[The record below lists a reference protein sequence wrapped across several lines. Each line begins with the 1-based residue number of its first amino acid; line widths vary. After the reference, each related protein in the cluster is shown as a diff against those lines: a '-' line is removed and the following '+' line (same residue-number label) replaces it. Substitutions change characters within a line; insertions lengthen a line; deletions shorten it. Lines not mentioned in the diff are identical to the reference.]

1 MKQLSR
7 MLGVTLLEIML
18 VLAIAA
24 MVIVMSIRY
33 YQNAT
38 SSQQTNA
45 VLEQVLSMAAAA
57 DNLSQ
62 GSGTYSQATSTNIGN
77 IVGSANMKTPW
88 ATTGAFSFS
97 GSGGT
102 LTITVNSLPKAVCT
116 ALAAKIPTG
125 SGSHFKPITPTCTSA
140 TGNSVAI
147 TYSMTPN

>member
-38 SSQQTNA
+38 ASQQTNA

-62 GSGTYSQATSTNIGN
+62 GSGTYSQATSTNIAN
-77 IVGSANMKTPW
+77 IVGSANMRTPW
-88 ATTGAFSFS
+88 ASTAAFSVTS
-97 GSGGT
+97 GASSVI
-102 LTITVNSLPKAVCT
+102 ITVNSLPRAVCT

-125 SGSHFKPITPTCTSA
+125 GGSHFKPFTPSCTAA